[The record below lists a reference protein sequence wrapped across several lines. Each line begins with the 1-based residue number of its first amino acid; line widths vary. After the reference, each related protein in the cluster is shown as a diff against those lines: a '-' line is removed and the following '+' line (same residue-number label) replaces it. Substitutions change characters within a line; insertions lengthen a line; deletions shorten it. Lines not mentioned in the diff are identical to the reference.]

1 MDINAMM
8 QQAQQMQA
16 NMMKAQEELAAQ
28 EFTHSANGVTV
39 TVKGDLTLV
48 AVKIDEQLIKDAA
61 DDKEMLED
69 FIQLAVT
76 AAMKKAKDESAAKMS
91 GLTGGMNIPGLNF

>member
-1 MDINAMM
+1 MDLNAMM

-16 NMMKAQEELAAQ
+16 NMMKAQEELANT
-28 EFTHSANGVTV
+28 EFTHSANGVSV
-39 TVKGDLTLV
+39 TVKGDMTLV
-48 AVKIDEQLIKDAA
+48 SLSIDEQLIKDAA

-76 AAMKKAKDESAAKMS
+76 TAMKKAKDESASKMS
-91 GLTGGMNIPGLNF
+91 GLTGGLNIPGLNI